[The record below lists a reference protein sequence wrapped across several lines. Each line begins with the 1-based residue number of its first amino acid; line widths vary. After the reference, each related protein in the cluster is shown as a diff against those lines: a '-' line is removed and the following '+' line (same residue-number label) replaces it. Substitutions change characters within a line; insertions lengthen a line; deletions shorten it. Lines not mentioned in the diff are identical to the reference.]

1 MSSDVLIAT
10 QYLHNEMTSATLIQA
25 KQHDM
30 SKIDG
35 QSSLLGKINF
45 IWKVWKLVFQTKV
58 QIQIVLS
65 AHFPRSPE
73 DADDADVRLCSNAG
87 LQLEFNYIGSDPSSF
102 EHIINTDL
110 L

>member
-45 IWKVWKLVFQTKV
+45 IWKVWKL
-58 QIQIVLS
+58 
-65 AHFPRSPE
+65 
-73 DADDADVRLCSNAG
+73 
-87 LQLEFNYIGSDPSSF
+87 
-102 EHIINTDL
+102 
-110 L
+110 